1 MDDDMMTMHSRPLPR
16 IPWEKFRPFSILSP
30 DCGKLSWSKRPS
42 FTADKDIF
50 EESTDQTSLFDVNPS
65 PWISKQP
72 VAVKRKWLL
81 PKQLTAK
88 ARRFCA
94 PGYVIVS

>member
-1 MDDDMMTMHSRPLPR
+1 VGKIQALLDTISRL
-16 IPWEKFRPFSILSP
+16 WEAFVVKKTKFYGRE
-30 DCGKLSWSKRPS
+30 RY
-42 FTADKDIF
+42 F